1 MAVSP
6 DQRKLTADELT
17 ELVGHMTAGDFWR
30 FTNQTGNQ
38 QAQTVMEALH
48 RVAVEQGKANGEAI
62 DVFLD
67 RVEIGELLKLIGGQ
81 RPLASGAG
89 AGSQT
94 SADTGA

>member
-1 MAVSP
+1 MANVSP
-6 DQRKLTADELT
+6 GEKLTSEQLT
-17 ELVGHMTAGDFWR
+17 DLVGHMTAGDFWR

-48 RVAVEQGKANGEAI
+48 RVAVEHGMANGEAI

-67 RVEIGELLKLIGGQ
+67 RVEIGELLKLIGGT
-81 RPLASGAG
+81 RPLAQGAG
-89 AGSQT
+89 AGSQI